1 MIENDAA
8 ILQHFIENWEREL
21 PDYLS
26 KLEDKIVSRQILP
39 TRKVGADVMI
49 DEVVTYDRTGA
60 GAQIM
65 AKGAV
70 PKGSGLVA
78 SHTPY
83 KIYQLLDGFLI
94 HEKDLKL
101 DPKLKSRDVEIVLK
115 NLIRAENIVSI
126 QGDTAHDIPGVT
138 TEVPVGNQLKC
149 KGKWDGSATAPTIYN
164 DVLKMYQAMDP
175 DRDPR
180 WLLGNKSTTS
190 WLYTLSDDTKQP
202 IWKQVAAI
210 FGKTENDPPESWLVQ
225 VGDLTLTAG
234 KVYMLPHDMDA
245 GELVISENAT
255 MRPLPQQR
263 GGNFPIEMYEWLTV
277 EIHKPDAYVELD
289 TTVEA

>member
-8 ILQHFIENWEREL
+8 ILQHFIENWEREI

-26 KLEDKIVSRQILP
+26 KLEDKVVSRQILP
-39 TRKVGADVMI
+39 VRKVGADVMI
-49 DEVVTYDRTGA
+49 DEVVTYNRTGE

-70 PKGSGLVA
+70 PKGSGLEA
-78 SHTPY
+78 SHTPH

-126 QGDTAHDIPGVT
+126 QGDTAHNIPGVT
-138 TEVPVGNQLKC
+138 TEVPGANQLKC

-180 WLLGNKSTTS
+180 WLLGNKSTVS

-210 FGKTENDPPESWLVQ
+210 FGKTENDPPDSWLVQ

-245 GELVISENAT
+245 GELVISENST

-263 GGNFPIEMYEWLTV
+263 GGNYPIEMYEWLTV